1 MKIHDYLFN
10 NQSRE
15 LSSLSDI
22 DHIIQEEEEMFK
34 KKPTV
39 GLPEVSKLID
49 LRISKRQG
57 DGRKHWKEKNTA

>member
-15 LSSLSDI
+15 LSSLSEI

-39 GLPEVSKLID
+39 GLPEVSQLID
-49 LRISKRQG
+49 SAINK
-57 DGRKHWKEKNTA
+57 